1 MKKNGSDLGP
11 FLDPNSP
18 TEPRKKVR
26 TTPNVATK
34 RRLGTRKRPEPSH
47 LFFSSLPCHSFATPA
62 VVADPAYHLPPSPAA
77 SPPNQPVRL
86 SGRCRN
92 PLCDEASATL
102 PSVRLQ
108 CCAWESG
115 FWDVKCWRPRSTGAS
130 PLGRNAKMAAGR
142 CPGPDEAVVGFPNAI
157 GSHSANVKLCMIMR
171 EGYVGSLL
179 SASQPLSFTATSCR
193 TTPSTSRASS
203 EPPRCQAWGFY
214 GIAPKCLGSIPGTQ
228 GLGCRIRVLT
238 GS

>member
-11 FLDPNSP
+11 FLEPNSP
-18 TEPRKKVR
+18 TKPRKKCAQHQ
-26 TTPNVATK
+26 NVATK

-47 LFFSSLPCHSFATPA
+47 LFFSSLPCHSSATPA
-62 VVADPAYHLPPSPAA
+62 VVADPANHLPPSPAA

-157 GSHSANVKLCMIMR
+157 GSHSANVKLCMISR
-171 EGYVGSLL
+171 ENYVACLLAASHSPSRQRVAGRLQHEPSLL
-179 SASQPLSFTATSCR
+179 GAAAMPGVGILRHRSKMSRINPRDPR
-193 TTPSTSRASS
+193 TRLPD
-203 EPPRCQAWGFY
+203 
-214 GIAPKCLGSIPGTQ
+214 
-228 GLGCRIRVLT
+228 
-238 GS
+238 

>member
-1 MKKNGSDLGP
+1 M
-11 FLDPNSP
+11 
-18 TEPRKKVR
+18 
-26 TTPNVATK
+26 ATK

-62 VVADPAYHLPPSPAA
+62 VVADPANHLPPSPAA

-102 PSVRLQ
+102 PSARLQ

-142 CPGPDEAVVGFPNAI
+142 CPGPDEAVVGIPNAI
-157 GSHSANVKLCMIMR
+157 GSHSANAKLCMIVR
-171 EGYVGSLL
+171 EDYVACF
-179 SASQPLSFTATSCR
+179 SASQPLSFMAMGCR
-193 TTPSTSRASS
+193 TTPARAK
-203 EPPRCQAWGFY
+203 PPRSRDARREDFTASLQNVSDQSPR
-214 GIAPKCLGSIPGTQ
+214 PKDSVAGLGS
-228 GLGCRIRVLT
+228 
-238 GS
+238 